1 MVWYIERHRERKT
14 NRTNNDMK
22 IFKCLLCFLIVC
34 CYILQFLTSSDVN
47 EGILSNTSAFYREI
61 KEKFDWKAF
70 VELYPDCMSIN
81 NPEGPV
87 QNENDALNYFFAH
100 HKHDLSSYPR
110 RYPSKN
116 GFSVAESRLS
126 SFIRELDAGNVPSLE
141 RTIVVY
147 HIGWVITEN
156 SFEVTSNNIK
166 IFLSALIDDSL
177 SSFSSVAKTFYWIN
191 IIGGADNILYKY
203 FIDVVNF
210 FTSNVALVEWNL
222 SPSDMYTHF
231 KTLEIFVENGFLSP
245 SRYHGNNITSIIFL
259 NNECRGPLAHQYQGK
274 WITQFQKLLS
284 YDKNALVGPILSCEG
299 KPHIQTHIFAIRTSF
314 ISSILNQYR
323 NDGKRKRL
331 SYWRYVVKHY
341 EIGLTNLAIS
351 QNLTVSSFLYYHRFQ
366 NQTSFNGKCIRR
378 EKHSG
383 FASDSNPIRW
393 CSLKKEEIMFM
404 KWGGTPFRKSGLVC
418 DTFRLDMEKYLP
430 TVQKEFYDYYEK
442 KAVAIGSSSHPL
454 VIIKENKLLKIID
467 HSNKLQLP
475 FSLDL
480 IIPETL
486 RGGIFFDLYKQYDHE
501 NYLPNNS
508 LSFSEVTS
516 ESHDNVCLFLD
527 FYGNH
532 QYHVRSTK
540 KQRKWQEKTLLET
553 MKKQFLDFYSCL
565 CLFVYFL
572 ISFLSCP
579 LPDSLIVSPLSTFR

>member
-1 MVWYIERHRERKT
+1 MNVFYC
-14 NRTNNDMK
+14 
-22 IFKCLLCFLIVC
+22 FFGFLIIFC
-34 CYILQFLTSSDVN
+34 CTLKFPISADINQ
-47 EGILSNTSAFYREI
+47 GILSNTSTLYQEI
-61 KEKFDWKAF
+61 KENFDWKAF
-70 VELYPDCMSIN
+70 VELYPDCLSIF
-81 NPEGPV
+81 NPEGAV
-87 QNENDALNYFFAH
+87 KNEDDALNYFFTH
-100 HKHDLSSYPR
+100 HKHDLYSYPR
-110 RYPSKN
+110 RYPEKN
-116 GFSVAESRLS
+116 GFAIAKQRLT
-126 SFIRELDAGNVPSLE
+126 SFIQKLNAHHVPSLE

-177 SSFSSVAKTFYWIN
+177 SSISSVAKTFYWIN

-203 FIDVVNF
+203 FMDIVNF

-245 SRYHGNNITSIIFL
+245 SLYHGNNITSIIFL
-259 NNECRGPLAHQYQGK
+259 NNECRGPLVHRYHGE
-274 WITQFQKLLS
+274 WIGQFQKLLS
-284 YDKNALVGPILSCEG
+284 YDKNALVGSILSCEG
-299 KPHIQTHIFAIRTSF
+299 KPHIQTHIFAIRSSF

-323 NDGKRKRL
+323 SDGKRIRL

-351 QNLTVSSFLYYHRFQ
+351 QNLTVSSFLYYYRFK

-383 FASDSNPIRW
+383 FASDSNPVRW
-393 CSLKKEEIMFM
+393 CSLKKEEIIFM

-418 DTFRLDMEKYLP
+418 DTFRLDMQQYLP

-442 KAVAIGSSSHPL
+442 KATEMKIGSKSVSVVKKAKNL
-454 VIIKENKLLKIID
+454 FKVIDNNNNKR
-467 HSNKLQLP
+467 QLP
-475 FSLDL
+475 LSLDL

-486 RGGIFFDLYKQYDHE
+486 RGGIFLDLYKQFDHE
-501 NYLPNNS
+501 KFLSNNS
-508 LSFSEVTS
+508 VSFRAVGSETK
-516 ESHDNVCLFLD
+516 DNVCLFMN
-527 FYGNH
+527 FYGNN
-532 QYHVRSTK
+532 QYHIHSTK

-553 MKKQFLDFYSCL
+553 LKKQFLDFYSC
-565 CLFVYFL
+565 
-572 ISFLSCP
+572 S
-579 LPDSLIVSPLSTFR
+579 